1 MCVCV
6 SISLWQALCKGM
18 LGRQL
23 GIKEK
28 IRGLQLGD
36 WFAVPALL
44 HDSTVTFG
52 KSHGFSRPPF
62 PYL

>member
-1 MCVCV
+1 MCVT
-6 SISLWQALCKGM
+6 ISVWQALHKGM

-28 IRGLQLGD
+28 TRDLELGD
-36 WFAVPALL
+36 WFVVPALL
-44 HDSTVTFG
+44 RDSTVTFG
-52 KSHGFSRPPF
+52 KSHGFSMPPF